1 LEVQLREDM
10 PGMDTLAKEALKRKK
25 RKEEQRGQRQFA
37 GAGSGLAAHEDE
49 DVAFEEASDDG
60 AGADNDFLSSKMS
73 RRVMD
78 EARAQLEEDAA
89 DPSFTGAASNMKK
102 KKVRFGGGSSSSAAA
117 ASVSSSAAFGGSSI
131 AAAVSNKPKRKSADS
146 DESDDED
153 AEDDDDVVDF
163 GEHDGSLRP
172 RCLGR
177 VDLGSATQQIARPL
191 GRTNL
196 STAAPPRSRGRKCTC
211 CDRVLCVAC
220 DVKRSL
226 HNGGFGCFTTASPAR
241 TVYQQ
246 RTGLPFCDVPT
257 DLPTVRALY

>member
-1 LEVQLREDM
+1 
-10 PGMDTLAKEALKRKK
+10 MDTLAKEALKRKK

-117 ASVSSSAAFGGSSI
+117 APVSSSAAFGGSSI

-177 VDLGSATQQIARPL
+177 VDL
-191 GRTNL
+191 
-196 STAAPPRSRGRKCTC
+196 
-211 CDRVLCVAC
+211 LCVAC

-257 DLPTVRALY
+257 ELPTVRALY